1 MFIAYNNSEKYAHM
15 RRNSD
20 LHGLLLTE
28 KYEIKDTKLIDSNQ
42 RPSNM
47 VEQFLLRS
55 TKPSSEP
62 RF

>member
-20 LHGLLLTE
+20 LHGFLLIE

-42 RPSNM
+42 RPSKNL
-47 VEQFLLRS
+47 VQRGCN
-55 TKPSSEP
+55 
-62 RF
+62 